1 MIEVLRLGFDA
12 MDAFRTVAHDPN
24 WPYIVGALRLLI
36 RTFVKSLPTNAGCN
50 GLSSTKP
57 FPEAMLLQARNSV
70 DLHVRDPTFP
80 GTRVAVNGLSTW
92 RGACNLACGS
102 RRRTPSVW
110 VSRRNQRCALTARH
124 WRRSAGQHSP
134 VSSRIGD
141 FRVAATKG
149 LRSVLNES

>member
-80 GTRVAVNGLSTW
+80 GTRVAVNGLSTS
-92 RGACNLACGS
+92 RVVPGNLPLA
-102 RRRTPSVW
+102 RTILDTLAAPNPSAW
-110 VSRRNQRCALTARH
+110 LRLMLDAA
-124 WRRSAGQHSP
+124 SAD
-134 VSSRIGD
+134 V
-141 FRVAATKG
+141 
-149 LRSVLNES
+149 